1 MFRPGLVLSPSACNY
16 KSLRIVHVVLPF
28 PSIPGLR
35 RTGTS
40 ATPRP
45 GPANIWR
52 PRLARKY
59 VLRSESTPSR
69 TASPIAYDE
78 ELNEA
83 QCKAATFLEGPLLVV
98 AGAGT
103 GKTRTLVYR
112 VARLIERGI
121 DPQSILL
128 LTFTRRAATEMLRRA
143 SLLTDSRCERVA
155 GGTFHSFGNMI
166 LRQYGAIL
174 GLTPSFTIMDRSDSE
189 DVIQLLRSQM
199 GLDTR
204 EKRFPR
210 KQTIAEIHSLAR
222 NRQMPLPDLVEREYS
237 HLANFLDELSI
248 IAERYQVYKREKSLL
263 DYDDLLTNLKDLLD
277 THEDLRRQLSE
288 RFQFIMVDEYQDTNR
303 LQSDIIRWLAFTH
316 DNVMAV
322 GDDAQSIYSFRG
334 ADFRNIMDFPNQF
347 PGTTIIAL
355 EENYRST
362 QPILRLTNEII
373 TRASERY
380 EKTLFSNKSE
390 GEIPLLIQ
398 AENEQT
404 QSRFVCQ
411 RVLELREE
419 GVPLWEMA
427 ILFRSSFHSFDLEIE
442 LTRHDIPF
450 VKRGGFQFME
460 TAHIKDLLAHLRVV
474 SNPRDAVSWSRVLM
488 LLEGIGPQLS
498 RKLIDQMLND
508 TNPGDSL
515 KRFESRGRVKQGLN
529 TLAQIIGECAQ
540 RARPADMA
548 QYLLQYY
555 LPILKRKHADDYP
568 KRLRD
573 LEHFQEITERYQ
585 SIERLLSDMALD
597 PPSASIDDSLPVNP
611 DEGPLVLST
620 VHSAKG
626 LEWHS
631 VFIIWALE
639 GRFPSYYNTNSV
651 EELEEERRLLYVAA
665 TRAKENLFFAYPARV
680 YDRSLG
686 MVFSNPSQFIEGIP
700 EDLLEPMSL
709 VDEDSY
715 YSQL

>member
-1 MFRPGLVLSPSACNY
+1 M
-16 KSLRIVHVVLPF
+16 
-28 PSIPGLR
+28 
-35 RTGTS
+35 
-40 ATPRP
+40 
-45 GPANIWR
+45 
-52 PRLARKY
+52 ARKY
-59 VLRSESTPSR
+59 VLRSESAPSR
-69 TASPIAYDE
+69 TASTIAYDQ

-143 SLLTDSRCERVA
+143 SVLTDSRCERVA
-155 GGTFHSFGNMI
+155 GGTFHSFGNMV
-166 LRQYGAIL
+166 LRQYGTVL
-174 GLTPSFTIMDRSDSE
+174 GLVPSFTIMDRSDSE

-199 GLDTR
+199 GLDSR
-204 EKRFPR
+204 DKRFPR

-222 NRQMPLPDLVEREYS
+222 NRQMPLPDLIEREYS
-237 HLANFLDELSI
+237 HLANFLDELST

-263 DYDDLLTNLKDLLD
+263 DYDDLLTNLKDLLG

-334 ADFRNIMDFPNQF
+334 ANFRNIMDFPNEF

-380 EKTLFSNKSE
+380 EKTLFSNKTE
-390 GEIPLLIQ
+390 GEVPFLIQ

-419 GVPLWEMA
+419 GVPLWDMA
-427 ILFRSSFHSFDLEIE
+427 VLFRSSFHSFDLEIE

-474 SNPRDAVSWSRVLM
+474 SNPRDAISWSRVLM

-508 TNPGDSL
+508 ASPGESL
-515 KRFESRGRVKQGLN
+515 KQFESRGRVKQGLN
-529 TLAQIIGECAQ
+529 TLAQVMGECAQ
-540 RARPADMA
+540 RSRPSDMA

-555 LPILKRKHADDYP
+555 LPILKRKHSDDYP

-573 LEHFQEITERYQ
+573 LEHFQEIAERYQ

-597 PPSASIDDSLPVNP
+597 PPSAGIDESLPVNP

-665 TRAKENLFFAYPARV
+665 TRAKENLFFAYPTRV

-686 MVFSNPSQFIEGIP
+686 MVFSHPSQFIEGIP
-700 EDLLEPMSL
+700 ENLLEPMSL

>member
-1 MFRPGLVLSPSACNY
+1 M
-16 KSLRIVHVVLPF
+16 
-28 PSIPGLR
+28 
-35 RTGTS
+35 
-40 ATPRP
+40 
-45 GPANIWR
+45 
-52 PRLARKY
+52 ARKY
-59 VLRSESTPSR
+59 VLRSDTAPSR
-69 TASPIAYDE
+69 TGSTIAYEE

-83 QCKAATFLEGPLLVV
+83 QRQAATFLEGPLLVV

-121 DPQSILL
+121 DPRSILL
-128 LTFTRRAATEMLRRA
+128 LTFTRRAAEEMLRRA

-155 GGTFHSFGNMI
+155 GGTFHSFGNMV
-166 LRQYGAIL
+166 LRQYGQLL
-174 GLTPSFTIMDRSDSE
+174 GLAPSFTIMDRSDSE
-189 DVIQLLRSQM
+189 DVIQLLRAQM
-199 GLDTR
+199 GLDSR

-210 KQTIAEIHSLAR
+210 KQTIGEIHSLAR
-222 NRQMPLPDLVEREYS
+222 NKQVPLPEIVERDYP
-237 HLANFLDELSI
+237 HLADFLEELST
-248 IAERYQVYKREKSLL
+248 IAERYQVYKREKNLL
-263 DYDDLLTNLKDLLD
+263 DYDDLLTSLRDLLD
-277 THEDLRRQLSE
+277 AHEDLRRRLSE
-288 RFQFIMVDEYQDTNR
+288 RFRFIMVDEYQDTNR
-303 LQSDIIRWLAFTH
+303 LQSDIVRRLAFTH

-334 ADFRNIMDFPNQF
+334 AHFRNIMDFPNQF

-380 EKTLFSNKSE
+380 EKTLFSSKSE
-390 GEIPLLIQ
+390 GEVPLLVQ
-398 AENEQT
+398 AESEQT

-419 GVPLWEMA
+419 GVPLWDMA
-427 ILFRSSFHSFDLEIE
+427 VLFRSSFHSFDLEIE
-442 LTRHDIPF
+442 LARHDIPF

-460 TAHIKDLLAHLRVV
+460 TAHVKDLLAHLRVV

-488 LLEGIGPQLS
+488 LLEGVGPQMS
-498 RKLIDQMLND
+498 RKLIDQMLAEAD
-508 TNPGDSL
+508 PGQAL
-515 KRFESRGRVKQGLN
+515 KQIETRGRAKQGLK
-529 TLAQIIGECAQ
+529 TLAQVMGECAE

-548 QYLLQYY
+548 QYLMQYY

-597 PPSASIDDSLPVNP
+597 PPSASVDEALPVDP

-631 VFIIWALE
+631 VFVIWALE
-639 GRFPSYYNTNSV
+639 GRFPSYYNTNSL

-686 MVFSNPSQFIEGIP
+686 MVFSRPSQFIDGIS

-709 VDEDSY
+709 VHEDWY

>member
-1 MFRPGLVLSPSACNY
+1 M
-16 KSLRIVHVVLPF
+16 
-28 PSIPGLR
+28 
-35 RTGTS
+35 T
-40 ATPRP
+40 
-45 GPANIWR
+45 
-52 PRLARKY
+52 RKY
-59 VLRSESTPSR
+59 VLRSDSAPSR
-69 TASPIAYDE
+69 TGSTIAYEE

-83 QCKAATFLEGPLLVV
+83 QCEAAMFLEGPLLVV

-112 VARLIERGI
+112 VARLIEKGI
-121 DPQSILL
+121 DPRSILL
-128 LTFTRRAATEMLRRA
+128 LTFTRRAAEEMLRRA
-143 SLLTDSRCERVA
+143 SLLADSRCERIA
-155 GGTFHSFGNMI
+155 GGTFHSFGNMV
-166 LRQYGAIL
+166 LRQYGQLL
-174 GLTPSFTIMDRSDSE
+174 GLAPGFTIMDRSDSE
-189 DVIQLLRSQM
+189 DVIQLLRAQM
-199 GLDTR
+199 GLDSR

-210 KQTIAEIHSLAR
+210 KQTIGEIHSLAR
-222 NRQMPLPDLVEREYS
+222 NRQMPLPELVEREYS
-237 HLANFLDELSI
+237 HLADFLEELVT

-263 DYDDLLTNLKDLLD
+263 DYDDLLTCTKDLLD
-277 THEDLRRQLSE
+277 SQEDLRRRLSE
-288 RFQFIMVDEYQDTNR
+288 RFRFIMVDEYQDTNR
-303 LQSDIIRWLAFTH
+303 LQSDIIRRLAFSH

-334 ADFRNIMDFPNQF
+334 ANFRNIMDFPNQF
-347 PGTTIIAL
+347 PGTTIIPL

-373 TRASERY
+373 TRAAERY
-380 EKTLFSNKSE
+380 EKTLFSSKSE
-390 GEIPLLIQ
+390 GEVPVLVQ
-398 AENEQT
+398 AESEQT

-419 GVPLWEMA
+419 GVPLWDMA
-427 ILFRSSFHSFDLEIE
+427 VLFRSSFHSFDLEIE

-460 TAHIKDLLAHLRVV
+460 TAHIKDLLAHLRII

-488 LLEGIGPQLS
+488 LLEGVGPQMS
-498 RKLIDQMLND
+498 RKLIDQLLAEEDPNQ
-508 TNPGDSL
+508 SL
-515 KRFESRGRVKQGLN
+515 KHVESRGRAGQGLK
-529 TLAQIIGECAQ
+529 TLAQVLGECPE
-540 RARPADMA
+540 RTRPADLA
-548 QYLLQYY
+548 QYLMQYY

-573 LEHFQEITERYQ
+573 LEHLLEITERYQ
-585 SIERLLSDMALD
+585 SLERLLSDMALD
-597 PPSASIDDSLPVNP
+597 PPSASVDEALPVDP

-631 VFIIWALE
+631 VFIIWTLE
-639 GRFPSYYNTNSV
+639 GRFPSYYNTNSI

-686 MVFSNPSQFIEGIP
+686 MVFSRPSQFIDGIP

-709 VDEDSY
+709 VHEDSY

>member
-1 MFRPGLVLSPSACNY
+1 M
-16 KSLRIVHVVLPF
+16 
-28 PSIPGLR
+28 
-35 RTGTS
+35 
-40 ATPRP
+40 
-45 GPANIWR
+45 
-52 PRLARKY
+52 ARKY
-59 VLRSESTPSR
+59 VLKSMEPAPSQ
-69 TASPIAYDE
+69 TTSGIAYDQ
-78 ELNEA
+78 ELNQA
-83 QCKAATFLEGPLLVV
+83 QCEAAMFLEGPLLVV

-112 VARLIERGI
+112 VARLIEQGI
-121 DPQSILL
+121 DPRSILL
-128 LTFTRRAATEMLRRA
+128 LTFTRRAAEEMLQRA
-143 SLLTDSRCERVA
+143 SLLTDSRCERIA
-155 GGTFHSFGNMI
+155 GGTFHSFGNMV
-166 LRQYGAIL
+166 LRQYGPLI
-174 GLTPSFTIMDRSDSE
+174 GLAPGFTIMDRSDSE
-189 DVIQLLRSQM
+189 DVIQLLRTQM
-199 GLDTR
+199 GLDKR

-210 KQTIAEIHSLAR
+210 KQTVNEIQSLAR
-222 NRQMPLPDLVEREYS
+222 NKQIPLTELVEREYS
-237 HLANFLDELSI
+237 HLADFLEELST

-263 DYDDLLTNLKDLLD
+263 DYDDLLTHLKDLLD
-277 THEDLRRQLSE
+277 NHEELRNRLSD
-288 RFQFIMVDEYQDTNR
+288 RFRFIMVDEYQDTNR
-303 LQSDIIRWLAFTH
+303 LQSDIIRRLASTH

-334 ADFRNIMDFPNQF
+334 ANFRNIMDFPNQF
-347 PGTTIIAL
+347 PGTTIIPL

-373 TRASERY
+373 TRAAERY
-380 EKTLFSNKSE
+380 EKNLFSSKSE
-390 GEIPLLIQ
+390 GEVPLLVQ
-398 AENEQT
+398 AESEHT

-419 GVPLWEMA
+419 GVPLWDMA
-427 ILFRSSFHSFDLEIE
+427 VLFRSSFHSFDLEIE

-460 TAHIKDLLAHLRVV
+460 TAHIKDVLAHLRVV
-474 SNPRDAVSWSRVLM
+474 SNPLDAVSWSRVLM
-488 LLEGIGPQLS
+488 LLEGVGPQMS
-498 RKLIDQMLND
+498 RKLIEQLLTEAD
-508 TNPGDSL
+508 PGQSL
-515 KRFESRGRVKQGLN
+515 RRMETRGRAQQGLK
-529 TLAQIIGECAQ
+529 TLGQVLSECSE
-540 RARPADMA
+540 RTRPADMA
-548 QYLLQYY
+548 QYLMQYY

-573 LEHFQEITERYQ
+573 LEHFQGLTERYQ

-597 PPSASIDDSLPVNP
+597 PPSASVDESVPVDP

-631 VFIIWALE
+631 VFVIWALE
-639 GRFPSYYNTNSV
+639 GRFPSYYNTNSL

-665 TRAKENLFFAYPARV
+665 TRAKENLFFAYPSRV

-686 MVFSNPSQFIEGIP
+686 MVFSRPSQFIDGIS

-709 VDEDSY
+709 VHDDYY

>member
-1 MFRPGLVLSPSACNY
+1 M
-16 KSLRIVHVVLPF
+16 
-28 PSIPGLR
+28 
-35 RTGTS
+35 
-40 ATPRP
+40 
-45 GPANIWR
+45 
-52 PRLARKY
+52 ARKY
-59 VLRSESTPSR
+59 VLKNIDPAPSP
-69 TASPIAYDE
+69 AVSAIDYEE

-83 QCKAATFLEGPLLVV
+83 QREAAMFLEGPLLVV

-128 LTFTRRAATEMLRRA
+128 MTFTRRAAEEMLQRA
-143 SLLTDSRCERVA
+143 SLLTDSRCERIA
-155 GGTFHSFGNMI
+155 GGTFHSFGNMV
-166 LRQYGAIL
+166 LRQYGQLI
-174 GLTPSFTIMDRSDSE
+174 GLAPGFTIMDRSDSE
-189 DVIQLLRSQM
+189 DVIQLLRADM
-199 GLDTR
+199 GLDKR

-210 KQTIAEIHSLAR
+210 KQTIGEIQSLAR
-222 NRQMPLPDLVEREYS
+222 NKQVPLPELVEREYS
-237 HLANFLDELSI
+237 HLAEFLEELTVL
-248 IAERYQVYKREKSLL
+248 AERYRVYKREKSLL
-263 DYDDLLTNLKDLLD
+263 DYDDLLTCLKDLLES
-277 THEDLRRQLSE
+277 HEDLRRRLSE
-288 RFQFIMVDEYQDTNR
+288 RFRFVMVDEYQDTNR
-303 LQSDIIRWLAFTH
+303 LQSDIIRRLAFTH

-334 ADFRNIMDFPNQF
+334 AHFRNIMDFPNQF
-347 PGTTIIAL
+347 PGTTIIPL

-373 TRASERY
+373 TRAAERY
-380 EKTLFSNKSE
+380 EKNLYSRKSD
-390 GEIPLLIQ
+390 GETPILVQ
-398 AENEQT
+398 AESEHT

-419 GVPLWEMA
+419 GVPLWDMA
-427 ILFRSSFHSFDLEIE
+427 VLFRSSFHSFDLEIE
-442 LTRHDIPF
+442 LARHDIPF

-460 TAHIKDLLAHLRVV
+460 TAHVKDVLAHLRVV
-474 SNPRDAVSWSRVLM
+474 SNPRDAVSWGRVLM
-488 LLEGIGPQLS
+488 LLEGVGPQMS
-498 RKLIDQMLND
+498 RKLIDRILSEAD
-508 TNPGDSL
+508 PSECL
-515 KRFESRGRVKQGLN
+515 KRTESRGRAAQAIK
-529 TLAQIIGECAQ
+529 TLGQVLGECSE
-540 RARPADMA
+540 RTRPADLA
-548 QYLLQYY
+548 QYLMQYY

-573 LEHFQEITERYQ
+573 LEHFQGLTERYQ
-585 SIERLLSDMALD
+585 SLERLLSDMALD
-597 PPSASIDDSLPVNP
+597 PPTASVDDAEPVDP

-639 GRFPSYYNTNSV
+639 GRFPSYYNTNSL

-686 MVFSNPSQFIEGIP
+686 MVFSQPSQFIEGIP

-709 VDEDSY
+709 VHEDWY